1 MQTGKDDRRL
11 VLRLW
16 DLAPLLVPLCYV
28 VLWCLFFGL
37 RVALTKTLISEDYS
51 WNVTRNATCSSDKIM
66 AQFPDTCQSVRKAVQ
81 RGLWTTALWDA
92 WDNSTPCGGK
102 PCMEFFFGEWSLIG
116 LFSKA
121 VALASL
127 TYLGWSF
134 MHLVSVGLGSYSRTV
149 RTHKQDKFERR
160 LRA

>member
-1 MQTGKDDRRL
+1 MQNGTRGQRL

-16 DLAPLLVPLCYV
+16 ELAPLLIPICYV
-28 VLWCLFFGL
+28 ALWFLFFGL
-37 RVALTKTLISEDYS
+37 RVVLTKTLITEDYH

-66 AQFPDTCQSVRKAVQ
+66 AEFPDTCKSVRKAVQ
-81 RGLWTTALWDA
+81 RGLWATALWDA

-102 PCMEFFFGEWSLIG
+102 PCMDFFFGEWSLIG

-121 VALASL
+121 VGIIGLS
-127 TYLGWSF
+127 YLCWSF
-134 MHLVSVGLGSYSRTV
+134 MQLVNVGLNSYAHTV
-149 RTHKQDKFERR
+149 RVNKQDKYERR